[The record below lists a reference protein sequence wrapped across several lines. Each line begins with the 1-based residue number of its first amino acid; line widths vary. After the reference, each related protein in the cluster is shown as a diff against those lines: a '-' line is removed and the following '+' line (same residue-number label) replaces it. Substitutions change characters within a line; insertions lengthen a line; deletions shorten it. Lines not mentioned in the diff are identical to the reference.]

1 MRMEPDEVTEVVKP
15 AGLLPDRIADLSP
28 YHYGVA
34 LERRRE

>member
-1 MRMEPDEVTEVVKP
+1 MRIEPDEVTEVVKS